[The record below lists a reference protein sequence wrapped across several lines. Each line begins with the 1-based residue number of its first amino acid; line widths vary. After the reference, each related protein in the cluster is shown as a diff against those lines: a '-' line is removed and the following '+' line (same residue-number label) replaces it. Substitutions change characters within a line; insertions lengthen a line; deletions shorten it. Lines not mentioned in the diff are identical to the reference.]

1 MAGAHFASVNL
12 PASLTNATTT
22 PLESLKSTH
31 SSSIFTALSPRRLT
45 KRKNYLRPKILKTP
59 TKPRRIEPV
68 ITIAPQPE
76 NDAGYSEEPSVNEIE
91 EIAPL
96 VDDVKEIQVLETQGL
111 ARENSGIFGKFS
123 AKSVLQFGLGF
134 VVLFLLQAICTVW
147 ILGEEDSEEKS
158 KNKNANG
165 FSKGVSVNGGSKGS
179 ISMEKNM
186 SFMDKTVE
194 DKINEIRAMARE
206 AREIEERRLRN
217 GDEEGGSDDESV
229 SSQGRIGIENEIG
242 ARLDQVEKKYNSRNG
257 KSPGLSIDVLD
268 EFEDDEEE
276 EKDSNK
282 TLMFKKKLR
291 FRGPSMSLTSDAKGF
306 SSLGSREANVNRK
319 NDRAGSNSDLWA
331 SSSGENSNFLQND
344 GKSLEKMP
352 KKMGVGDNSD
362 TRFGT
367 VQETSQG
374 SVEGV
379 RPRKS
384 KLKMQNSQNFTK
396 ESQESTAE
404 SKKDGMLERN
414 GGLQQ
419 GALQDKPTADITRDN
434 KSAAKSDF
442 WWSNLPYVLAIV
454 MRRGFEQGAE
464 GLFALRTASEVQDQ
478 DNASYTVVFENHV
491 DANHFCHLLES
502 FFEDLGD
509 FSTDIIPLPVK
520 ELLAAV
526 KSNTK
531 KVIVLKKGQLKLYA
545 GQPFADVEKAL
556 LSLVEHNYGAST
568 RNLT

>member
-22 PLESLKSTH
+22 PPESLKSPH
-31 SSSIFTALSPRRLT
+31 SSSNFTALSPRRLT

-68 ITIAPQPE
+68 IIIAPQPE

-111 ARENSGIFGKFS
+111 ARENSGIFG
-123 AKSVLQFGLGF
+123 
-134 VVLFLLQAICTVW
+134 
-147 ILGEEDSEEKS
+147 EEDSEEKS

-179 ISMEKNM
+179 ISTEKNM

-217 GDEEGGSDDESV
+217 GDDEGGSDDESV

-276 EKDSNK
+276 GKDSNK

-319 NDRAGSNSDLWA
+319 NDRAGSNSDLRA

-362 TRFGT
+362 TGFGT

-454 MRRGFEQGAE
+454 MRRGFEQEGAE

>member
-12 PASLTNATTT
+12 PASLANATTS
-22 PLESLKSTH
+22 PKSLKSPH
-31 SSSIFTALSPRRLT
+31 SSSIFTPLSPRKLT

-59 TKPRRIEPV
+59 TKPPAIEPV
-68 ITIAPQPE
+68 IPIAPQPE
-76 NDAGYSEEPSVNEIE
+76 NDTGYSDEAPFNEIE
-91 EIAPL
+91 EIVPL
-96 VDDVKEIQVLETQGL
+96 VDDVKEVQVSETEGL

-134 VVLFLLQAICTVW
+134 VAVFLLQAICTVW

-158 KNKNANG
+158 MNKNVNG
-165 FSKGVSVNGGSKGS
+165 FDKGVSVNGGNKGS
-179 ISMEKNM
+179 ILMENNM

-194 DKINEIRAMARE
+194 DRINEIRAMARE

-217 GDEEGGSDDESV
+217 GDEEGGNDDESV
-229 SSQGRIGIENEIG
+229 GSKGRIGIENEIG

-257 KSPGLSIDVLD
+257 KSLGLSRDVLD
-268 EFEDDEEE
+268 EFEYDDEEE
-276 EKDSNK
+276 KEANK
-282 TLMFKKKLR
+282 TLVFKKKLR
-291 FRGPSMSLTSDAKGF
+291 FRGPSVSLTRDAKGF
-306 SSLGSREANVNRK
+306 SSLGSHEANVKRK
-319 NDRAGSNSDLWA
+319 SDLAGSNSDSCA
-331 SSSGENSNFLQND
+331 SSSGANSNFLEND
-344 GKSLEKMP
+344 KKSFEKMP
-352 KKMGVGDNSD
+352 KNMGVGDRN

-374 SVEGV
+374 SVEVV

-384 KLKMQNSQNFTK
+384 KLKMRNSLNFMK
-396 ESQESTAE
+396 ESQETTLE
-404 SKKDGMLERN
+404 SKKDGKLERT

-419 GALQDKPTADITRDN
+419 GALQDKPTADVTRDN
-434 KSAAKSDF
+434 KSATKSDL

-478 DNASYTVVFENHV
+478 DNSSYIVAFENHV

-502 FFEDLGD
+502 FYEDLGD
-509 FSTDIIPLPVK
+509 FSTDIIPLSVK

-568 RNLT
+568 ANLR